1 MLKMVLIFKGALMVH
16 STKAIKNEYKNNNIE
31 ETCYV
36 HILVSLK
43 NTSTA
48 GYFTLKCAF
57 LFWSVIPHVAI
68 LHRRIRLHHYS
79 THKYLNLAYVF
90 S

>member
-1 MLKMVLIFKGALMVH
+1 MLKMVLIFKGALKVH
-16 STKAIKNEYKNNNIE
+16 STKAIKNEYKNNNMFAYIE

-48 GYFTLKCAF
+48 GYFTLKC
-57 LFWSVIPHVAI
+57 
-68 LHRRIRLHHYS
+68 
-79 THKYLNLAYVF
+79 VF
-90 S
+90 PG